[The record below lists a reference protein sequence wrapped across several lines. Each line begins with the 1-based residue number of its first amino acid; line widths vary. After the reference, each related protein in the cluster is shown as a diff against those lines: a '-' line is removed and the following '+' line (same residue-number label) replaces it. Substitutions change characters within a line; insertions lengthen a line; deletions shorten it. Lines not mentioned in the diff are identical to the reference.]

1 MQGFSEKLVE
11 ESPSTSISVSQPFG
25 GIEVQIIN
33 SIAKSMNFSP
43 QFYVPLDGL
52 GWGVGQKN
60 GSFSGL
66 LGELGSGRAEIG
78 IGCLMP
84 LPIRS
89 KFFAMTRSYGHR
101 GLAWAVP
108 RPKLKPQMTVLVEV
122 FTPAT
127 WMVLATALAIAV
139 CGIVAFKHQLTGMK
153 WLQVIFF
160 IEILH

>member
-1 MQGFSEKLVE
+1 MQGFFEKQISES
-11 ESPSTSISVSQPFG
+11 SPASISILEPFG

-33 SIAKSMNFSP
+33 AIAKSMNFSP
-43 QFYVPLDGL
+43 QFYVPPDGL

-66 LGELGSGRAEIG
+66 LGELASGRAEIG
-78 IGCLMP
+78 IGCFMP
-84 LPIRS
+84 LPIRN
-89 KFFAMTRSYGHR
+89 KFFVMSRSYGHR

-127 WMVLATALAIAV
+127 WMVLAAALAIAV
-139 CGIVAFKHQLTGMK
+139 CGIVAFKHQLTGK
-153 WLQVIFF
+153 
-160 IEILH
+160 